1 MSTLSKE
8 VLSEMI
14 AEGNLKV
21 AGDLHFSIFPF
32 DYQK

>member
-1 MSTLSKE
+1 MSALPKK
-8 VLSEMI
+8 VLREMI